1 MDLGWETN
9 CFPAALPALLARVVA
24 AYSDGDNAEMAA
36 DGRYL
41 SPVAFGP
48 CVEGLPL
55 LVRHFWSVHDFRLL
69 CDFFKL
75 IPSLSLSDLPK
86 VLCRAY

>member
-1 MDLGWETN
+1 MDLGWDTD
-9 CFPAALPALLARVVA
+9 CFPLALPARLALVVA
-24 AYSDGDNAEMAA
+24 AYSCGDNAEMAEE
-36 DGRYL
+36 GRYL

-75 IPSLSLSDLPK
+75 IPSFSLSDFSE

>member
-9 CFPAALPALLARVVA
+9 CFPAARPALLARVVA
-24 AYSDGDNAEMAA
+24 AYSDEESALMAEE
-36 DGRYL
+36 GRYL
-41 SPVAFGP
+41 SPVACDP

-75 IPSLSLSDLPK
+75 IPSLSLSNLPE